1 MAYSVEQLLEH
12 EHLGLGKV
20 LHVEGDRVRIHFKKD
35 RSARTMSAK
44 HSPLKL
50 SSVEHDPYFDGI
62 KAAAP
67 SRAKPPSPRSKSAV
81 AKPKAP
87 AKYPTQQEAVSGFLK
102 VFPEGFNDPAYL
114 GEGPTGERSYKVKAH
129 ELWKETLNKAEFEQ
143 LIAAGNFEETVQ
155 RAKRVE
161 AGVNLLHPQFE
172 RAPLWGAVRD
182 PQAAEDFSRG
192 LFNLIYGEDPFE
204 LKFNQFATTL
214 DQLPQPKSSTL
225 KWPAMTIF
233 PFLALPTEHLFM
245 KVEVTKKAAQRL
257 DVSLNYKSTPNW
269 LTYSCLLQLGQR
281 LMIDLKDLGP
291 RDMIDVQSFIFVT
304 GQANYPGS

>member
-1 MAYSVEQLLEH
+1 MTYNVEQLVEH

-20 LHVEGDRVRIHFKKD
+20 LGIDGDHVNVHFKKD
-35 RSARTMSAK
+35 RSARKMSVK
-44 HSPLKL
+44 HSPLKPSL
-50 SSVEHDPYFDGI
+50 VEHDPYFDGI
-62 KAAAP
+62 KLVAP
-67 SRAKPPSPRSKSAV
+67 ARAKPPSTRSKSAV
-81 AKPKAP
+81 GKPKAP
-87 AKYPTQQEAVSGFLK
+87 AKYPTQQDAVSGFLK
-102 VFPEGFNDPAYL
+102 IFPEGFNDLAYL

-129 ELWKETLNKAEFEQ
+129 ELWKETLNKAEFER
-143 LIAAGNFEETVQ
+143 LIEAGDFEEAVQ

-161 AGVNLLHPQFE
+161 GGVNLLHPQFE

-182 PQAAEDFSRG
+182 PQAAKAFSRG
-192 LFNLIYGEDPFE
+192 LFEFIYGEEAFE
-204 LKFNQFATTL
+204 VRFNQFATVL

-225 KWPAMTIF
+225 KWPGMTIF

-269 LTYSCLLQLGQR
+269 LTYSSLLQLGQR
-281 LMIDLKDLGP
+281 LMIDLNDLGP

-304 GQANYPGS
+304 GQDNYPGS

>member
-1 MAYSVEQLLEH
+1 MAYGVEQLVEH

-20 LHVEGDRVRIHFKKD
+20 LNVEGDRVHIHFKKD

-44 HSPLKL
+44 HSPLKP

-67 SRAKPPSPRSKSAV
+67 ARATSGRSKSAV
-81 AKPKAP
+81 AKPKAL
-87 AKYPTQQEAVSGFLK
+87 AKYPTQREAVAGFLK
-102 VFPEGFNDPAYL
+102 VFPEGFSDPAYL
-114 GEGPTGERSYKVKAH
+114 GDGPTGERSYKIQAH
-129 ELWKETLNKAEFEQ
+129 KLWKETLNKAEFEQ
-143 LIAAGNFEETVQ
+143 LIAAGNFQETVE

-182 PQAAEDFSRG
+182 PLAAEAFSRG

-204 LKFNQFATTL
+204 VRFDRFAAVL